1 MENQRPGRQAALSV
15 KPRLWPVLLATVLGL
30 AILCGL
36 GTWQLKR
43 LAWKNALIA
52 TLTDRMEQEPVPLT
66 EALKR
71 LSAHQDIEYLKVYAT
86 GELDAA
92 HTLYK
97 QTVFYGQGGW
107 EGLAPYRTTDGAEV
121 LVDLGAT
128 DEHGLVPKPVPELLS
143 IVRMHNQG
151 RGYFDNSNSP
161 ESNTWFW
168 WDLPTMQKAAGMK
181 EAAAPIILQALGN
194 ESGFQASPPKVELHN
209 NHLGYAITWFGLALA
224 LAGVAMAF
232 VLKKPDA

>member
-1 MENQRPGRQAALSV
+1 LSA

-52 TLTDRMEQEPVPLT
+52 TLTDRMEQDPVPLA

-71 LSAHQDIEYLKVYAT
+71 LEDNQDIEYTKVYAT
-86 GELDAA
+86 GELNAA
-92 HTLYK
+92 YTLYK

-128 DEHGLVPKPVPELLS
+128 DEHGLVPKPVPELQGV
-143 IVRMHNQG
+143 IRMHNQG
-151 RGYFDNSNSP
+151 RGYFDNANSP
-161 ESNTWFW
+161 EGNAWFW
-168 WDLPTMQKAAGMK
+168 WDLSAMQKAAGMK
-181 EAAAPIILQALGN
+181 EGSPPIILQALAN
-194 ESGFQASPPKVELHN
+194 ESGFQPSPPTVELRN

-224 LAGVAMAF
+224 LAGVATAF
-232 VLKKPDA
+232 MLKKPDA

>member
-1 MENQRPGRQAALSV
+1 MSS
-15 KPRLWPVLLATVLGL
+15 KPRLWLVLLATLLGL
-30 AILCGL
+30 GILCGL

-52 TLTDRMEQEPVPLT
+52 TLTDRMEQDPVPLA

-71 LSAHQDIEYLKVYAT
+71 LSEHQDIEYLKVYAT

-92 HTLYK
+92 HPLYK

-107 EGLAPYRTTDGAEV
+107 EGLAPYRSADGTEV

-128 DEHGLVPKPVPELLS
+128 DEYGLVPKPVPELQGV
-143 IVRMHNQG
+143 IRMHNQG
-151 RGYFDNSNSP
+151 RGFFDNANSP
-161 ESNTWFW
+161 ENNMWFW
-168 WDLPTMQKAAGMK
+168 WDLPAMQKAAGMK
-181 EAAAPIILQALGN
+181 EAAAPIILQALAN
-194 ESGFQASPPKVELHN
+194 ESGFQPSPPKVELHN

-224 LAGVAMAF
+224 LAGVTTAF